1 MTQLITITEPRT
13 TTFSLNRDQRRVR
26 KREPGPRPP
35 WLTVRY
41 SRNRTFSAVED
52 TKTGL
57 GLVTVC
63 EEAMCPNI
71 DECWSAGTAT
81 FMLMGDICTRR
92 CGFCAVQKGMP
103 RPLDGDEPR
112 KIAEAIATM
121 GVQHAVIT
129 SVNRDELP
137 DGGAA
142 HIAATVDAIRE
153 LVPATTIEL
162 LIPDHLG
169 QRDAIEHILDSG
181 PDIVAHNMET
191 VARLYR
197 RVRPQA
203 QYQRSLD
210 VLNWI
215 GQRDGI
221 ISKTGLMMGLGETN
235 SEVFDVMQ
243 DLRAVDCEI
252 FTVGQYLSPTTRH
265 LPVERWVTPDTFDEI
280 AELGRQLGFSHVESG
295 PLVRSS
301 YMAHRA
307 IEH

>member
-1 MTQLITITEPRT
+1 
-13 TTFSLNRDQRRVR
+13 
-26 KREPGPRPP
+26 
-35 WLTVRY
+35 
-41 SRNRTFSAVED
+41 
-52 TKTGL
+52 
-57 GLVTVC
+57 
-63 EEAMCPNI
+63 
-71 DECWSAGTAT
+71 
-81 FMLMGDICTRR
+81 
-92 CGFCAVQKGMP
+92 
-103 RPLDGDEPR
+103 
-112 KIAEAIATM
+112 M